1 MSTPEF
7 KRSAT
12 LAANQVYSSLDC
24 SHYNGDRKSARRHL
38 TGHAR
43 PLNPTGAHLRK
54 RPAFHTRT
62 DVAPQTFMVLVA
74 LKNVGAGVAQIA
86 R

>member
-24 SHYNGDRKSARRHL
+24 SHYNATANLRAATSL
-38 TGHAR
+38 T
-43 PLNPTGAHLRK
+43 LL
-54 RPAFHTRT
+54 
-62 DVAPQTFMVLVA
+62 DL
-74 LKNVGAGVAQIA
+74 
-86 R
+86 